1 MINLGL
7 FMGYAISKTEVLQR
21 LDKKEKEEKLEQEFK
36 NSLIKNQSIL
46 IEQNKSIIDLL
57 QNILDK

>member
-7 FMGYAISKTEVLQR
+7 FMGYLISKTEVLQR

>member
-1 MINLGL
+1 
-7 FMGYAISKTEVLQR
+7 MGYLISKTEVLQR

>member
-1 MINLGL
+1 MS
-7 FMGYAISKTEVLQR
+7 YAISKTEVLQQ
-21 LDKKEKEEKLEQEFK
+21 LDKKEKEEKLEQDFR